1 MCIDS
6 EIIYSM
12 EILQV
17 KRERADFTDKM
28 ELLLGV
34 GIQSIGWKNRIVEKI
49 LWQEYFRSCYLF

>member
-1 MCIDS
+1 
-6 EIIYSM
+6 M

-34 GIQSIGWKNRIVEKI
+34 GIQSIGWKNRIAEKI